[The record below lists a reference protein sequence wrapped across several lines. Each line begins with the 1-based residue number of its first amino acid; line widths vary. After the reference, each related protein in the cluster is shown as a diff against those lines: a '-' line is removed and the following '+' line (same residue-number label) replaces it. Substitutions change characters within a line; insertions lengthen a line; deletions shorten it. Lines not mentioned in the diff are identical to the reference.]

1 MSPKAVSNLM
11 GHAKEWITID
21 VYGDNAQLVSDNTDA
36 LDEFIK
42 EIFTK
47 DSRDQ
52 CLEEMQ
58 EKNLDFDIDC
68 EAERMFD
75 FFDCSPI
82 L

>member
-36 LDEFIK
+36 LDEFMK
-42 EIFTK
+42 EIFTE
-47 DSRDQ
+47 DSEY
-52 CLEEMQ
+52 LKEIQ
-58 EKNLDFDIDC
+58 EIDPDFDIDC
-68 EAERMFD
+68 EAERMFG

>member
-11 GHAKEWITID
+11 GHAKELITID

-36 LDEFIK
+36 LDEFMK
-42 EIFTK
+42 EIFTE
-47 DSRDQ
+47 DSKNEY
-52 CLEEMQ
+52 LKEIQ
-58 EKNLDFDIDC
+58 EIDPDFDIDC
-68 EAERMFD
+68 EAERMFG